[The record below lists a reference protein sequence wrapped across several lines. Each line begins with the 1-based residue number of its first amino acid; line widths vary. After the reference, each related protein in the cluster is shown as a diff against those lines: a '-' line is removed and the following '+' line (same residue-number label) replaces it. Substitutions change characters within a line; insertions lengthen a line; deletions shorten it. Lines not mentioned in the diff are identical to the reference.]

1 MQIQKNELKG
11 ILLAESPSLYQTP
24 VQEISFPE
32 MDFNGRIIDIGGGG
46 EGFVSRIAGKRV
58 CLVDVRYSKILEA
71 RIHDISSSLIVSDG
85 SQLCFKSQSFDVATM
100 WFSLGYMAD
109 WKTKGDV
116 LREISRVLNKKG
128 KLILYAMHIGDSD
141 IHVFNGLFTLP
152 DGTQSKMSY
161 RVRGGQK
168 QDANTIRK
176 HLENFSFAVCKENVT
191 KYWSYIEAELDHPK
205 P

>member
-1 MQIQKNELKG
+1 
-11 ILLAESPSLYQTP
+11 

-32 MDFNGRIIDIGGGG
+32 IDFHGSIIDIGGGS
-46 EGFVSRIAGKRV
+46 EGFVSRIAGERV
-58 CLVDVRYSKILEA
+58 CLVDIRYSKILEA

-100 WFSLGYMAD
+100 WFALGYISD
-109 WKTKGDV
+109 WKTKEDV
-116 LREISRVLNKKG
+116 LRD
-128 KLILYAMHIGDSD
+128 IGDSD

-168 QDANTIRK
+168 QDANTIRRL
-176 HLENFSFAVCKENVT
+176 LENLNFSVCKEHAT
-191 KYWSYIEAELDHPK
+191 KHWSYIEAELDHPK

>member
-1 MQIQKNELKG
+1 MT
-11 ILLAESPSLYQTP
+11 ESPSLYQTP

-32 MDFNGRIIDIGGGG
+32 IDFHGPIIDVGGGG

-58 CLVDVRYSKILEA
+58 CLVDIRYSKILEA
-71 RIHDISSSLIVSDG
+71 RIHGISSSLIVSDG
-85 SQLCFKSQSFDVATM
+85 SQLCFKSQSFDVATI
-100 WFSLGYMAD
+100 WFALGYMSD
-109 WKTKGDV
+109 WKTKEDA
-116 LREISRVLNKKG
+116 LREIVRVLNKKG

-176 HLENFSFAVCKENVT
+176 LLENFNFSVCKEHT
-191 KYWSYIEAELDHPK
+191 TMYWSYIEAELYHPK

>member
-1 MQIQKNELKG
+1 M
-11 ILLAESPSLYQTP
+11 S
-24 VQEISFPE
+24 
-32 MDFNGRIIDIGGGG
+32 
-46 EGFVSRIAGKRV
+46 
-58 CLVDVRYSKILEA
+58 
-71 RIHDISSSLIVSDG
+71 
-85 SQLCFKSQSFDVATM
+85 
-100 WFSLGYMAD
+100 D
-109 WKTKGDV
+109 WKTKEDA
-116 LREISRVLNKKG
+116 LREIVRVLNKKG

-176 HLENFSFAVCKENVT
+176 LLENFNFSVCKEHT
-191 KYWSYIEAELDHPK
+191 TMYWSYIEAELYHPK